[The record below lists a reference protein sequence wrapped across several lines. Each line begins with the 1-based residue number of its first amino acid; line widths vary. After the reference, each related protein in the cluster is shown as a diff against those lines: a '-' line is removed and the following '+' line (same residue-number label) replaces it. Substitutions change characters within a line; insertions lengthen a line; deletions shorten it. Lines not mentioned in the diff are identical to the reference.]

1 MVQKGGFCIRRNGG
15 FIERMPSVLDAA
27 QRSREHC
34 IRCYNG
40 HKDRKP
46 NHIAAIVPTTNARL
60 ESGRRIGDWRKG
72 LIVSATGMIAKPT
85 GTAAIAR

>member
-1 MVQKGGFCIRRNGG
+1 VRPV
-15 FIERMPSVLDAA
+15 PSMLAA
-27 QRSREHC
+27 RLSYSGQCKRHYS
-34 IRCYNG
+34 G

-46 NHIAAIVPTTNARL
+46 NHIAAIVPTTNVRL

-72 LIVSATGMIAKPT
+72 LIVSTTGMMAKPT